1 MTMTKVG
8 NSAIGGIVS
17 NVPTS
22 ADVSATGIHYSE
34 LGPLEPGDVFFEEW
48 NTYLQEVGRLL
59 ADGQAG
65 RFMLIKGKQLL
76 GVFESWDA
84 ARTAGWQRFVREPF
98 FVHEVRETE
107 PHLRI
112 RGVDWPCPS

>member
-1 MTMTKVG
+1 MSTAASSPVG
-8 NSAIGGIVS
+8 NPL
-17 NVPTS
+17 PTPREL
-22 ADVSATGIHYSE
+22 ADAAAAGIHYSE
-34 LGPLEPGDVFFEEW
+34 LGPLEPEDVFFDEW

-59 ADGQAG
+59 AEGQAG
-65 RFMLIKGKQLL
+65 RFMLIKGQRLL

-84 ARTAGWQRFVREPF
+84 ARTAGLQQFLREPF

-112 RGVDWPCPS
+112 RGVNWPWRG

>member
-1 MTMTKVG
+1 MLEHGTSSVEKCDP
-8 NSAIGGIVS
+8 NSAA
-17 NVPTS
+17 P
-22 ADVSATGIHYSE
+22 ADAPAAGIHYTQLAPS
-34 LGPLEPGDVFFEEW
+34 EPGDVFFDEW
-48 NTYLQEVGRLL
+48 NTYLQEVGGLL

-76 GVFESWDA
+76 GVFDSWDT
-84 ARTAGWQRFVREPF
+84 ARITGLQRFLLEPF

-112 RGVDWPCPS
+112 RGVNWPCPS